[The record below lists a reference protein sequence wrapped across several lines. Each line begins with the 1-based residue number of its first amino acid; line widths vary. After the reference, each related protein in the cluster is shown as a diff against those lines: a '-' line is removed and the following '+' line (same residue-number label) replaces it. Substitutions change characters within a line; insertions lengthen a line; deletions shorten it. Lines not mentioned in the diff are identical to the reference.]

1 MANSTPTSNTDA
13 AATEAAELE
22 YSGFAATY
30 SPEDNKLRLYSRSRL
45 DADLYARVKEAGFHW
60 APRQELFVA
69 PMWTPH
75 RADLLIELCGEIG
88 DEDVS
93 LVDRAAERADRFED
107 YSDRRSQD
115 ADAAHRAVSAVSQ
128 RFEFG
133 QPILIGHHS
142 ERKARKDAERMENG
156 MRRAVKMWET
166 STYWAARAAGA
177 LQNAKYKELP
187 GVRHRR
193 IKGLAADNRAHERTL
208 TDAQE
213 WLSQWGRDGL
223 TLERAKAISNYSHIS
238 HCFLLADFPRDP
250 PASQYEGSMGLWS
263 ALDGGVITEQQARDI
278 AVPALSRAVARAE
291 RWIEHYS
298 HRIAYE
304 RAMLGESGGLKAE
317 AFDIQPGGQVLIGAE
332 WVVVLRVNKSGG
344 QINSVT
350 TSARYVRVRGIE
362 EVKDYRAPSD
372 DDAAKVKAATKLP
385 PMVNFPGEGFI
396 EMTADEWK
404 RKSPDY
410 KGSRK
415 VAANEQHG
423 AYRYK
428 SSFIAGGSY
437 RSAQVFITDAKRVE
451 RPAAP
456 AVAVAPVVFVRELQA
471 PTHAS
476 VSAAPIEAVKPDD
489 KDAKFQ
495 ALRDQIKAGIKVV
508 VAPQL
513 FPTPADTAALV
524 AELGDIKPGDDVLEP
539 EAGTGRLVQAVADA
553 VGLENVR
560 LTTVE
565 INRDLSRLLG
575 DTFPLVRNVCA
586 DFLQCGDELGKF
598 DVILMNPPFAQGQD
612 IAHVLHAVTMLKPG
626 GRIVAI
632 CGNGPRQNDK
642 LGSLVKRYGGTWE
655 VLPSDTFKES
665 GTGVNTVL
673 LSFTV

>member
-1 MANSTPTSNTDA
+1 MQAIETQNDTGTT
-13 AATEAAELE
+13 TEAAELE
-22 YSGFAATY
+22 TYSGFTATY

-60 APRQELFVA
+60 APKQELFVA
-69 PMWTPH
+69 PMWTPQ

-88 DEDVS
+88 DEDTS

-193 IKGLAADNRAHERTL
+193 IKGLEADKRKQERTMAE
-208 TDAQE
+208 AQE
-213 WLSQWGRDGL
+213 FLGQWEREGL
-223 TLERAKAISNYSHIS
+223 TLARAKAITNYSYIS
-238 HCFLLADFPRDP
+238 RCFLLADFPRDP

-263 ALDGGVITEQQARDI
+263 ALDGGIINEQQARDI
-278 AVPALSRAVARAE
+278 AAPAHARAIAWAA
-291 RWIEHYS
+291 RWVEHYS
-298 HRIAYE
+298 NRIAYE
-304 RAMLGESGGLKAE
+304 RAMLDESGGLKAE
-317 AFDIQPGGQVLIGAE
+317 AFDIQPGGQVLIGGE

-344 QINSVT
+344 QICSVT
-350 TSARYVRVRGIE
+350 TTARYVRVRGIE
-362 EVKDYRAPSD
+362 EIKDYRAPSE
-372 DDAAKVKAATKLP
+372 DDAAKVKAVAKLP

-396 EMTADEWK
+396 EMTAEEWK

-410 KGSRK
+410 KGTRK
-415 VAANEQHG
+415 IAANEQHG

-437 RSAQVFITDAKRVE
+437 RSAQVYITDAKRVE

-456 AVAVAPVVFVRELQA
+456 AVAVAPVVFVRELEA
-471 PTHAS
+471 PTPSGVTDTSTEVPKQA
-476 VSAAPIEAVKPDD
+476 D
-489 KDAKFQ
+489 KDEAFQ
-495 ALRDQIKAGIKVV
+495 ALRDQLKAGIKIV

-513 FPTPADTAALV
+513 FPTPADVAALM
-524 AELGDIKPGDDVLEP
+524 AEKADIQPGDDVLEP
-539 EAGTGRLVQAVADA
+539 EAGTGRIVQAVADA
-553 VGLENVR
+553 VGLESVQ

-565 INRDLSRLLG
+565 INRDLSALLG
-575 DTFPLVRNVCA
+575 ETFPVARNVRA

-598 DVILMNPPFAQGQD
+598 DVILMNPPFVGALD
-612 IAHVLHAVTMLKPG
+612 IAHILHAVAMLKPG

-632 CGNGPRQNDK
+632 CANGPRQSDK
-642 LGSLVKRYGGTWE
+642 LRPLVRQHGGTWE
-655 VLPSDTFKES
+655 VLPAGTFKES
-665 GTGVNTVL
+665 GTGVNSVL